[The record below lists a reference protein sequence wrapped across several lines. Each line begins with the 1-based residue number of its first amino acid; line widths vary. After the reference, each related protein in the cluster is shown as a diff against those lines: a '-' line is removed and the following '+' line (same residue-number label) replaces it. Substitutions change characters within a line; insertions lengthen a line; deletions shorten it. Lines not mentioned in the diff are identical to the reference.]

1 MRKSLPLRSALAAA
15 LALGAAPLPL
25 LAEQLPSIPLT
36 AAPADFSDVVEA
48 VSPAVVSI
56 SVEMRGPTAQSGARG
71 GDGGGGGLDRFGELP
86 PELREFFDRFGRGG
100 SPFADRDRR
109 AQPESRRGSA
119 QGSGFFV
126 SADGYVVTNNH
137 VIEDGATIKI
147 QLEDGRELPARLVGA
162 DPRTDLAL
170 LKVEGEDFPFVR
182 FGDSAKARVGQWVVT
197 IGNPFGLGGTAT
209 AGIVSAV
216 GRDIRAG
223 SYDDFIQI
231 DAPINRGNSG
241 GPAFNL
247 QGEVIGVN
255 TVIFSPSGGNVGIGF
270 AISAN
275 MAREVIDG
283 LKENG
288 RVERGWL
295 GVAIQPLSATLAEG
309 LGLESDAKGALVSH
323 VEPSSPA
330 EKAGLKVR
338 DVVVS
343 FAGVPIEDARGLSR
357 AVGSQRPGQ
366 TQAVEIIRGGERR
379 SVSIE
384 LGSLPGEEGEQVAA
398 APAAATGEGA
408 RLGLSLRNDRE
419 NGGVVVDQV
428 RPDSAAEEAGIEVG
442 DRILGVGDAEI
453 STAAEAADAIR
464 AAQAEGR
471 KALLIQLAKPEDE
484 RALFVALPLGGS

>member
-71 GDGGGGGLDRFGELP
+71 GDGGGGLDRFGELP

-182 FGDSAKARVGQWVVT
+182 FGDSARARVGQWVVT

-270 AISAN
+270 AISSN
-275 MAREVIDG
+275 MAREVIEG

-295 GVAIQPLSATLAEG
+295 GVAIQPLSPVLAEG
-309 LGLESDAKGALVSH
+309 VGLDAEAKGALVSH
-323 VEPSSPA
+323 VEPDGPA
-330 EKAGLKVR
+330 ARAGVQVR

-343 FAGVPIEDARGLSR
+343 FAGAPIEDARSLSR
-357 AVGSQRPGQ
+357 AVGGQRPGA
-366 TQAVEIIRGGERR
+366 TLPLEVIRGGERKTI
-379 SVSIE
+379 SID
-384 LGSLPGEEGEQVAA
+384 LGSLPGEEGPQAA
-398 APAAATGEGA
+398 VEAPAPGEGGA

-419 NGGVVVDQV
+419 NGGVVVDRV

-442 DRILGVGDAEI
+442 DRILGVGDSEV
-453 STAAEAADAIR
+453 STAAQAADAIR

-471 KALLIQLAKPEDE
+471 KALLLQIVKPEDE
-484 RALFVALPLGGS
+484 RSVFVALPLSGS